1 MLFENSIILSFVC
14 GYCSDKVKGTTNKK
28 KKKILLVSIG
38 VVHGKMFGP
47 EHCGQCDWALQ

>member
-47 EHCGQCDWALQ
+47 EHCGECDWALQ